1 MDESIEKS
9 SEKQIAASKL
19 KNAEAYAKL
28 AEVET
33 KW

>member
-1 MDESIEKS
+1 MESAIEK